1 MSNEIDAY
9 DYQRYAIL
17 FVDDEANTR
26 KYFKRLFGEKF
37 RILEAED
44 GVQALV
50 VFRQHADEIGII
62 VTDQRMP
69 DETGVGFLSK
79 IANDYPDII
88 KILSTAYSD
97 IDAAIGSVNQGGIFR
112 YITKPWDIP
121 QLEVTLRRAMEFFTV
136 KRERDALLGAKMQ
149 AMGNVLLSSR
159 LAAFA
164 LVPVCAGLPCQRA
177 AEAIASFIKIGVAG
191 KNTDEDS
198 NADLRSPD
206 CARLYSRPVAL
217 ASALENQLAG
227 SLAPADLADRTAALA
242 KALDGAGA
250 SGITAAVNDS
260 AVRLAA
266 SFDPTPILLN
276 ALLGRNDETE
286 AGEKAVAVLAATMA
300 VYDAG
305 GVVRRIRGEGLT
317 LDVTQSTAPIKP
329 SDPGTE
335 TAKWLIDDDLL
346 ISAALGLL

>member
-26 KYFKRLFGEKF
+26 KYFRRLFGEKF

-44 GVQALV
+44 GVEALT
-50 VFRQHADEIGII
+50 VFRQHASEIGII

-69 DETGVGFLSK
+69 NETGVGFLSK
-79 IANDYPDII
+79 ITDQHPDII

-112 YITKPWDIP
+112 YMTKPWDIP

-164 LVPVCAGLPCQRA
+164 LVPVCAGIKSNRA
-177 AEAIASFIKIGVAG
+177 AEAIASFVQTGVAG
-191 KNTDEDS
+191 RRTGSDGDS
-198 NADLRSPD
+198 ALRSPD
-206 CARLYSRPVAL
+206 WARLHARQVVLASGVETQLPLALQKGDLAGRTVAL
-217 ASALENQLAG
+217 TTALE
-227 SLAPADLADRTAALA
+227 T
-242 KALDGAGA
+242 AGA
-250 SGITAAVNDS
+250 REIGVVLNG
-260 AVRLAA
+260 A
-266 SFDPTPILLN
+266 STQISSKIDPMPVLLD
-276 ALLGRNDETE
+276 ALLGRNDDPIVTE
-286 AGEKAVAVLAATMA
+286 SSVAVLVAFMA
-300 VYDAG
+300 IYDSG
-305 GVVRRIRGEGLT
+305 GIIRRVRGEGLT
-317 LDVTQSTAPIKP
+317 LNVAGSTVSLKE
-329 SDPGTE
+329 SNPGAE
-335 TAKWLIDDDLL
+335 AAKWLIDDELL

>member
-26 KYFKRLFGEKF
+26 KYFRRLFGEKF

-44 GVQALV
+44 GVEALT
-50 VFRQHADEIGII
+50 VFRQHANDIGII

-69 DETGVGFLSK
+69 NETGVGFLAK
-79 IANDYPDII
+79 IADQYPDII

-112 YITKPWDIP
+112 YMTKPWDIP

-159 LAAFA
+159 LASFA
-164 LVPVCAGLPCQRA
+164 LAPVCAGIQVNRA
-177 AEAIASFIKIGVAG
+177 AEAIASFVQTGVSG
-191 KNTDEDS
+191 RRTGSDGDS
-198 NADLRSPD
+198 ALRSPD
-206 CARLYSRPVAL
+206 WAQLHAKQI
-217 ASALENQLAG
+217 QLAG
-227 SLAPADLADRTAALA
+227 SIGTQLPAALTGDLATRISALSAALEA
-242 KALDGAGA
+242 AGA
-250 SGITAAVNDS
+250 TGLTSAADGNATRLTS
-260 AVRLAA
+260 AT
-266 SFDPTPILLN
+266 DPTPTLLD
-276 ALLGRNDETE
+276 ALLGRNEE
-286 AGEKAVAVLAATMA
+286 AAAGASAVRALCAYIAI
-300 VYDAG
+300 YDAG
-305 GVVRRIRGEGLT
+305 GVVRRSRGEGLM
-317 LDVTQSTAPIKP
+317 LDVTVSTAPAKP
-329 SDPGTE
+329 TEPGTE
-335 TAKWLIDDDLL
+335 AAKWLIDDDLL